1 MGTSKITLSGGKIIG
16 QVPYPFLKLHEG
28 NGSYFFDKTAFSCM
42 EYYEFASDTWIT
54 LFWEHNFKG
63 FFLGK
68 IPLLK
73 RLQWRENFTL
83 KAAYGTV
90 NARNDGRPG
99 KQSVFEAPM
108 LFPAGMN
115 TLDKPYVEMGWNRSP
130 ATSSSTSA
138 WNCGSRTSLP
148 PYPLFLLSPS
158 LAACRPATP
167 CQPCRPGCVPGGCPC
182 PCRARPAPATPACP
196 HAHGRSLRR
205 HPLAG
210 GGMSPRA
217 APARPATQVRRL
229 RQPFCSRHP
238 QKRLYLWTVPPFKS

>member
-1 MGTSKITLSGGKIIG
+1 MFKRILFATGIVLAVVAACDKPKQPEKEDPKVTLSVFPNSHTFEASSPEAFIVSVSCSG
-16 QVPYPFLKLHEG
+16 
-28 NGSYFFDKTAFSCM
+28 DWTATS
-42 EYYEFASDTWIT
+42 SDTWIT

-115 TLDKPYVEMGWNRSP
+115 TLDKPYVEMGVGISNILKIIRVDCFWRCTHRERENP
-130 ATSSSTSA
+130 VTGEMEPVA
-138 WNCGSRTSLP
+138 
-148 PYPLFLLSPS
+148 
-158 LAACRPATP
+158 
-167 CQPCRPGCVPGGCPC
+167 
-182 PCRARPAPATPACP
+182 
-196 HAHGRSLRR
+196 GRFVLNFGLELR
-205 HPLAG
+205 
-210 GGMSPRA
+210 
-217 APARPATQVRRL
+217 
-229 RQPFCSRHP
+229 F
-238 QKRLYLWTVPPFKS
+238 